1 MNKFISVIVVFAQ
14 VCRMRDQVDERHE
27 RQVTQGMWQ
36 LKEFDNPRNLTYT
49 PTGYK
54 VS

>member
-27 RQVTQGMWQ
+27 GRLPKGC
-36 LKEFDNPRNLTYT
+36 
-49 PTGYK
+49 G
-54 VS
+54 S